1 MKPWNNNNPLLI
13 LLITFYFLSSSA
25 IIITNVSAKSYKIPF
40 REHPS
45 SSAADNYNFPSSS
58 ALDDFQT
65 YFYEQTLD
73 HFNYGSESYLTFE
86 QKYMINTKYW
96 NVGRPIFV
104 HLGAEAPLNTTSF
117 GNVGFLNYDL
127 APRFHALLVFIEVI
141 LTYIYIYNK

>member
-1 MKPWNNNNPLLI
+1 MKPWNDNPLLI

-45 SSAADNYNFPSSS
+45 SSAAEADNYHFPSSS
-58 ALDDFQT
+58 TLDDFQT
-65 YFYEQTLD
+65 YFYQQTLD
-73 HFNYGSESYLTFE
+73 HFNYGSESYLTFR

-96 NVGRPIFV
+96 NVGSPIFV

-141 LTYIYIYNK
+141 LTYNK